1 MGIVQSFRTFRGG
14 LARRLKRE
22 SNDWQRWL
30 DRRAVPAS
38 KQNVNMATSATL
50 IDKPRD
56 SAIALRWIISA
67 RDDLVWLIGSVV
79 SSYLLLVLYVNGI
92 LPLVPM
98 VALWAILIDAPHVFG
113 TFSRTYFDRTERQ
126 NRARLLW
133 GSLLFF
139 AVGPLMVFA
148 GAGLVFFFVAALWAY
163 YHLVKQHYGF
173 MVLYKKKNNDLA
185 PLDNALDRLLLL
197 FAFNYPFVAFI
208 ARDPE
213 AMARVPAAL
222 RSGVDGLATALLA
235 GTLIL
240 AIAWVIRQIQRA
252 VAGEQLNVPKYL
264 LLAAAIPMHWI
275 VLLTPMPHKPI
286 AIVAILTIYHN
297 LQYHRLIWF
306 HNQKYV
312 RTGNRGDRVTASS
325 RDGVTGA
332 GDSSATALT
341 GTVGVPPAPVNI
353 TLRDKYGAA
362 ELISRRLLYYVAC
375 GILFGLIYQ
384 GPRQFLGYVSL
395 KSGGATGGAAEQS
408 SAIQLSI
415 SFLWGY
421 AFIHY
426 YLDSKIW
433 RVRRDPS
440 VGKALNM

>member
-1 MGIVQSFRTFRGG
+1 
-14 LARRLKRE
+14 
-22 SNDWQRWL
+22 
-30 DRRAVPAS
+30 
-38 KQNVNMATSATL
+38 MAANAEIIT
-50 IDKPRD
+50 KPVAN
-56 SAIALRWIISA
+56 AISLRWIIGA
-67 RDDLVWLIGSVV
+67 RDDLIWFIGSVV
-79 SSYLLLVLYVNGI
+79 SSYVLLFLYVGGI

-113 TFSRTYFDRTERQ
+113 TFSRTYFDRTERK

-139 AVGPLMVFA
+139 AIGPVMVLA
-148 GAGLVFFFVAALWAY
+148 GFGFVFLFVAALWAY

-173 MVLYKKKNNDLA
+173 MVLYKKKNGDLA
-185 PLDNALDRLLLL
+185 RVDNMLDRGLLL
-197 FAFNYPFVAFI
+197 FAFNYPFVEFI

-213 AMARVPAAL
+213 AMARVPALL
-222 RSGVDGLATALLA
+222 RGGVNGLAKLLLA
-235 GTLIL
+235 GTILIFMVWL
-240 AIAWVIRQIQRA
+240 GRQVQRA
-252 VAGEQLNVPKYL
+252 FTGEPLNMPKYL

-297 LQYHRLIWF
+297 FQYHRLIWF
-306 HNQKYV
+306 HNQKYK
-312 RTGNRGDRVTASS
+312 S
-325 RDGVTGA
+325 RE
-332 GDSSATALT
+332 
-341 GTVGVPPAPVNI
+341 
-353 TLRDKYGAA
+353 KYGAA
-362 ELISRRLLYYVAC
+362 EVISRRIIYYIAF
-375 GILFGLIYQ
+375 GIIFGVIYQ
-384 GPRQFLGYVSL
+384 GPRQFLNYLGPGSL
-395 KSGGATGGAAEQS
+395 AV
-408 SAIQLSI
+408 QLGI

>member
-1 MGIVQSFRTFRGG
+1 
-14 LARRLKRE
+14 
-22 SNDWQRWL
+22 
-30 DRRAVPAS
+30 
-38 KQNVNMATSATL
+38 MATSVNI
-50 IDKPRD
+50 IDRPQV
-56 SAIALRWIISA
+56 SAISARWIISA
-67 RDDLVWLIGSVV
+67 RDDLVWLIGSVA
-79 SSYLLLVLYVNGI
+79 SSYVLLALYVGGV

-98 VALWAILIDAPHVFG
+98 VAAWAILIDAPHVFG
-113 TFSRTYFDRTERQ
+113 TFSRTYFDRSERQ
-126 NRARLLW
+126 NRKRLLW

-139 AVGPLMVFA
+139 AVGPLMVLA
-148 GAGLVFFFVAALWAY
+148 GLALVFFFLAALWAY

-185 PLDNALDRLLLL
+185 AVDNALDRLLLL

-213 AMARVPAAL
+213 AMKRVPAAL
-222 RSGVDGLATALLA
+222 QSGVNGLALILLA
-235 GTLIL
+235 GTIVL
-240 AIAWVIRQIQRA
+240 AIAWAGRQIQR
-252 VAGEQLNVPKYL
+252 GITGQPLNVPKYL

-306 HNQKYV
+306 HNKKYT
-312 RTGNRGDRVTASS
+312 RRSFTNGAITTGTAP
-325 RDGVTGA
+325 
-332 GDSSATALT
+332 ALT
-341 GTVGVPPAPVNI
+341 GTAGVSPASSESAE
-353 TLRDKYGAA
+353 KYGAA
-362 ELISRRLLYYVAC
+362 ELISRRLLYYLAF
-375 GILFGLIYQ
+375 GILFGLLYQ
-384 GPRQFLGYVSL
+384 GPRQLLGYMSL
-395 KSGGATGGAAEQS
+395 KNGDGLNPSFAA
-408 SAIQLSI
+408 QLGI

-440 VGKALNM
+440 VGKALNMA

>member
-1 MGIVQSFRTFRGG
+1 M
-14 LARRLKRE
+14 A
-22 SNDWQRWL
+22 
-30 DRRAVPAS
+30 AS
-38 KQNVNMATSATL
+38 AEIIT
-50 IDKPRD
+50 KPVAN
-56 SAIALRWIISA
+56 AISLRWIIGA
-67 RDDLVWLIGSVV
+67 RDDLIWFIGSVV
-79 SSYLLLVLYVNGI
+79 SSYLLLFLYVGGI

-113 TFSRTYFDRTERQ
+113 TFSRTYFDRTERK

-139 AVGPLMVFA
+139 AIGPVLVLAGFGFVF
-148 GAGLVFFFVAALWAY
+148 LFIAALWAY

-173 MVLYKKKNNDLA
+173 MVLYKKKNGDLA
-185 PLDNALDRLLLL
+185 RLDNVLDRSLLLL
-197 FAFNYPFVAFI
+197 AFNYPFVEFI

-213 AMARVPAAL
+213 AMVRVPALL
-222 RSGVDGLATALLA
+222 RGGVNGFAKLLLV
-235 GTLIL
+235 GTILIFVVWL
-240 AIAWVIRQIQRA
+240 GRQVQRA
-252 VAGEQLNVPKYL
+252 FTGEPLNVPKYL

-297 LQYHRLIWF
+297 FQYHRLIWF
-306 HNQKYV
+306 HNQKYK
-312 RTGNRGDRVTASS
+312 S
-325 RDGVTGA
+325 RE
-332 GDSSATALT
+332 
-341 GTVGVPPAPVNI
+341 
-353 TLRDKYGAA
+353 KYGAA
-362 ELISRRLLYYVAC
+362 EVISRRVMYYIAF
-375 GILFGLIYQ
+375 GIIFGVIYQ
-384 GPRQFLGYVSL
+384 GPRQFLNYLGPGSL
-395 KSGGATGGAAEQS
+395 AV
-408 SAIQLSI
+408 QLGI

>member
-1 MGIVQSFRTFRGG
+1 M
-14 LARRLKRE
+14 
-22 SNDWQRWL
+22 
-30 DRRAVPAS
+30 
-38 KQNVNMATSATL
+38 
-50 IDKPRD
+50 
-56 SAIALRWIISA
+56 RWIISA
-67 RDDLVWLIGSVV
+67 RDDLIWLIGSVS
-79 SSYLLLVLYVNGI
+79 SSYLLLILYVKGI

-113 TFSRTYFDRTERQ
+113 TFSRTYFDRTERK
-126 NRARLLW
+126 NRGRLLW

-139 AVGPLMVFA
+139 AIGPVMVFA
-148 GAGLVFFFVAALWAY
+148 GAGLIFFFLAALWAY

-185 PLDNALDRLLLL
+185 PADNALDRLLLL

-213 AMARVPAAL
+213 AIARVPAPL
-222 RSGVDGLATALLA
+222 QSGVNALATILLA

-240 AIAWVIRQIQRA
+240 AIAWLGRQMQRA
-252 VAGEQLNVPKYL
+252 LTGESLDVPKYL

-297 LQYHRLIWF
+297 LQYHRLSWF
-306 HNQKYV
+306 HNGKYKV
-312 RTGNRGDRVTASS
+312 RTGSGPGSPSGQPAWGGGSDRVTVDNDLQEVSPS
-325 RDGVTGA
+325 VQERN
-332 GDSSATALT
+332 SAI
-341 GTVGVPPAPVNI
+341 NSE
-353 TLRDKYGAA
+353 LRAKYGAA
-362 ELISRRLLYYVAC
+362 ELISRRLLYYIAF
-375 GILFGLIYQ
+375 GILFGLLYQ
-384 GPRQFLGYVSL
+384 GPRQILGYISL
-395 KSGGATGGAAEQS
+395 KNADGIAGAQTFAT
-408 SAIQLSI
+408 QLGI

-433 RVRRDPS
+433 RVRRDPA
-440 VGKALNM
+440 VGKALNMG